1 MYRRGAFQ
9 ILALVLVVLVGS
21 AVAQQITGTQLLVSG
36 AGPHAIGGA
45 PNANRQVL
53 VTGTFS
59 PPGGAALVGFYYDTT
74 IVSPA
79 GATDMYGFNFSPSFT
94 KGTTGA
100 HGDVSGFLVG
110 APAINSGGGAVVNNA
125 SSLKIV
131 GAPTGGVNNYALLV
145 GGGATLLGGTLWV
158 RGDAKFDGNIAAK
171 YQDVAEWLKSDA
183 VLPPATVVVIDPR
196 EQDRVRISAEA
207 YDTRVAGVVSPRPGL
222 LLGEAGEDKTK
233 VAHSGRVRVKVDDRY
248 GPIATGDL
256 LVTSPT
262 PGHAMRSEPVNVGG
276 AAMHRPGTLIGKA
289 LEPLNEGVGEVL
301 ILLTLQ

>member
-171 YQDVAEWLKSDA
+171 YQDVAEWVPTAQALAAGTVAIIDDRAPNHVVASDK
-183 VLPPATVVVIDPR
+183 
-196 EQDRVRISAEA
+196 A
-207 YDTRVAGVVSPRPGL
+207 YDTHVAGVVSMRPGI
-222 LLGEAGEDKTK
+222 LLGEGGADKTK
-233 VAHSGRVRVKVDDRY
+233 LAHSGRVKVKADARF
-248 GPIATGDL
+248 GAIAIGDL
-256 LVTSPT
+256 LVSSAT
-262 PGHAMRSEPVNVGG
+262 PGHAMRSKPVKVGE
-276 AAMHRPGTLIGKA
+276 AEIHRPGTLIGKA
-289 LEPLNEGVGEVL
+289 LEPLATGQGEILV
-301 ILLTLQ
+301 LLTLQ

>member
-158 RGDAKFDGNIAAK
+158 RGRQHRREI
-171 YQDVAEWLKSDA
+171 
-183 VLPPATVVVIDPR
+183 PR
-196 EQDRVRISAEA
+196 RRRVGADRS
-207 YDTRVAGVVSPRPGL
+207 SPRSGHRRHHRRPS
-222 LLGEAGEDKTK
+222 TK
-233 VAHSGRVRVKVDDRY
+233 SCGRER
-248 GPIATGDL
+248 
-256 LVTSPT
+256 
-262 PGHAMRSEPVNVGG
+262 
-276 AAMHRPGTLIGKA
+276 
-289 LEPLNEGVGEVL
+289 
-301 ILLTLQ
+301 